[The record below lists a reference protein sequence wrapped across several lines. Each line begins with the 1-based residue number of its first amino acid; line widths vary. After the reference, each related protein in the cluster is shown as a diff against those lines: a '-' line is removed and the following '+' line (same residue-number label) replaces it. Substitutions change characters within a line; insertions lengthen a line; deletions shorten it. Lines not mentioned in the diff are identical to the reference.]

1 MGRRNRELSN
11 TEEVYESRGLGK
23 NQFFQSEKIVFF
35 LIIIHIEIQ
44 LAFTCAGLSFLCQN
58 LTCIP
63 FCVWQLGSRLTWQAP
78 F

>member
-44 LAFTCAGLSFLCQN
+44 LVHLLV
-58 LTCIP
+58 L
-63 FCVWQLGSRLTWQAP
+63 V
-78 F
+78 